1 MGRSDLRVLHDADQV
16 GSTLTFA
23 ASKAMFRRRPQSS
36 CSAVSCTE
44 WPCFVNSQVRKLPPT
59 SPKTGM
65 NLLCRVC
72 EHSSSGH
79 ALQGQPYAANTSRSR
94 GTWFVLARRNTSSRL
109 PLAQNSATMQG
120 GSRQRPRNLHEVGSQ
135 HSCPLLYCACH

>member
-36 CSAVSCTE
+36 CSAVSCRE
-44 WPCFVNSQVRKLPPT
+44 LPCFVNSQVRKLPPT

-72 EHSSSGH
+72 ELRACFARAALCSKHQQKQGH
-79 ALQGQPYAANTSRSR
+79 LVCLGSTQHVQQAASRTKLGHHAGR
-94 GTWFVLARRNTSSRL
+94 VQTE
-109 PLAQNSATMQG
+109 AQKPA
-120 GSRQRPRNLHEVGSQ
+120 
-135 HSCPLLYCACH
+135 